1 MIYKNK
7 IRKFSKQIT
16 PSEVKYKIFVFSTMC
31 VEEIFGIINDDIIP
45 LQLVCTDGDS
55 YSVKID
61 KKYRRIYATE
71 FYKKHNWLKEGCVI
85 DFEIDSEKNIVK
97 VNITNKPIE
106 QIEQIEEKEF
116 IIPEYEKQVRDIL
129 ADKIKKDK
137 FENLKLYKGIEGVE
151 YNTNQ
156 VGVIDILCKD
166 NNGDFVV
173 IELKKEK
180 SSDKVVGQI
189 LRYMGWVKE
198 NLAQDKDVRGIIIWH
213 RQKEN
218 SGDLTK
224 LLSALKVIP
233 EISLKFYELELKI
246 SD

>member
-16 PSEVKYKIFVFSTMC
+16 PSEVKYKIIVFSRMH
-31 VEEIFGIINDDIIP
+31 VEEIFGIINENIP

-61 KKYRRIYATE
+61 KYGRIYATE
-71 FYKKHNWLKEGCVI
+71 FYKKHNWLKGGCVI

-97 VNITNKPIE
+97 VNITNKQIE

-173 IELKKEK
+173 IELKKER
-180 SSDKVVGQI
+180 SSDAVVGQI
-189 LRYMGWVKE
+189 QRYMGWVKE

-224 LLSALKVIP
+224 LLSALKVNP
-233 EISLKFYELELKI
+233 KISLKFYELELKI

>member
-1 MIYKNK
+1 M
-7 IRKFSKQIT
+7 
-16 PSEVKYKIFVFSTMC
+16 
-31 VEEIFGIINDDIIP
+31 
-45 LQLVCTDGDS
+45 
-55 YSVKID
+55 
-61 KKYRRIYATE
+61 
-71 FYKKHNWLKEGCVI
+71 
-85 DFEIDSEKNIVK
+85 
-97 VNITNKPIE
+97 
-106 QIEQIEEKEF
+106 
-116 IIPEYEKQVRDIL
+116 
-129 ADKIKKDK
+129 
-137 FENLKLYKGIEGVE
+137 KLYKGIEGVE